1 MVPEAIAITCTVAA
15 AAFAAG
21 WLNTSVR
28 LAKCRREQEESSNSF
43 RVTEFEKRLLELVA
57 RGASLHQLLDHV
69 TLAIEAMAP
78 ECLCTVMLLDEEER
92 RFLFSASGPSVS
104 AEYLQAL
111 NGLEIGPDVG
121 ACGSAAFRN
130 ETVIVEDIATDYRFA
145 LAKDLVLSFGLRSCW
160 SVPIRNFNGAVQ
172 GTFAM
177 YHRKPSKP
185 RQTELQLVEAG
196 SRLNGNVI
204 ERLRSEQRLREA
216 AERLELAEKAAEF
229 GIWEVRIPGG
239 AVAVSEGF
247 ATLVGLPAASG
258 RLNLHELDR
267 MLHPDDRDV
276 VRAAAEAAI
285 ETGTF
290 QAEFRIVL
298 PDGSVRWERSQGR
311 VERLEEGA
319 RRAVGALID
328 ITEER
333 DLLTRLEEARTAA
346 EGSARVARQA
356 ERLELDRKNILEML
370 AKDAL
375 LGEIALAM
383 AMAVERQI
391 PFSLCSIQLESP
403 AQRIS
408 VSPHVP
414 ERLAQVLGRI
424 SIASVREA
432 SSVTPIAG
440 LSRDPEWQQCVESS
454 TGLHE
459 QNYVAASILQ
469 NRLVAGV
476 FIILLPGDKL
486 APTADRELLE
496 SWARFAGFAIE
507 RRALYEQL
515 SFRAR
520 YDELTSLLNRAS
532 LYDRME
538 ALMSSGIHKDGAMA
552 VLYFDLDFFKE
563 INDHYGHA
571 AGDMVLRIVS
581 QRILQST
588 RRADV
593 AARIGGDE
601 FVILLPG
608 VCDRRD
614 ARHIAELIG
623 QAINEPIESD
633 GWKLR
638 VATSIGIAVYP
649 NDGRHIDD
657 LLKTADE
664 DMYRAKL
671 NRQSDT
677 RRRINQKR
685 LCLDPETATVIAFPS
700 LPVVDRDDAGPDA

>member
-1 MVPEAIAITCTVAA
+1 MVPEVIAAACTVSA

-21 WLNTSVR
+21 WLNTRAR
-28 LAKCRREQEESSNSF
+28 LARFRREQEELSNSF
-43 RVTEFEKRLLELVA
+43 QVTEFEKRLLELVA

-69 TLAIEAMAP
+69 TLAIEAMAQ

-92 RFLFSASGPSVS
+92 RFLFSASGPSLS

-130 ETVIVEDIATDYRFA
+130 QTVIVEDVATDYRFA

-160 SVPIRNFNGAVQ
+160 SVPIRNFNGDVQ

-185 RQTELQLVEAG
+185 RQTELRLVEAG
-196 SRLNGNVI
+196 SRLAGNVI
-204 ERLRSEQRLREA
+204 ERLRSDQRLRQA
-216 AERLELAEKAAEF
+216 AERLELAEIAAEF
-229 GIWEVRIPGG
+229 GIWEVRFPDG

-247 ATLVGLPAASG
+247 ATLVGLPAAAG
-258 RLNLHELDR
+258 QLNLRELER
-267 MLHPDDRDV
+267 MLHPGDRDA

-298 PDGSVRWERSQGR
+298 PDGSIRWERSQGR
-311 VERLEEGA
+311 VERLEGGA

-333 DLLTRLEEARTAA
+333 SLLTRLEEARAAA

-356 ERLELDRKNILEML
+356 ESLELDRKNILEML
-370 AKDAL
+370 TKDAP
-375 LGEIALAM
+375 LGEIALAI
-383 AMAVERQI
+383 ALAVGREI
-391 PFSLCSIQLESP
+391 PFSLCSIQIESP

-408 VSPHVP
+408 VSPRVP
-414 ERLAQVLGRI
+414 EPLAHVLGRI

-432 SSVTPIAG
+432 LSVTPIAG
-440 LSRDPEWQQCVESS
+440 LSRDREWKQCVESS

-459 QNYVAASILQ
+459 YNYMAAAILQ
-469 NRLVAGV
+469 NRLAAGV
-476 FIILLPGDKL
+476 FIILMRGDQL
-486 APTADRELLE
+486 ALAADRELLE

-515 SFRAR
+515 SFRAQ

-532 LYDRME
+532 LYDRMQ
-538 ALMSSGIHKDGAMA
+538 ALTTGGIHEGGRMA
-552 VLYFDLDFFKE
+552 VLYFDLDFFKA
-563 INDHYGHA
+563 INDRYGHA
-571 AGDMVLRIVS
+571 AGDTVLRIVS
-581 QRILQST
+581 QRILQNT

-601 FVILLPG
+601 FVTLLPG
-608 VCDRRD
+608 VCDRLD
-614 ARHIAELIG
+614 ATRIAELIC

-633 GWKLR
+633 GRKLR
-638 VATSIGIAVYP
+638 VATSVGIAIYP

-657 LLKTADE
+657 LLKIADE

-671 NRQSDT
+671 NR
-677 RRRINQKR
+677 RPEPLPRINQKSLR
-685 LCLDPETATVIAFPS
+685 LEETATVIAVPS
-700 LPVVDRDDAGPDA
+700 LPAGVDRDRAGADV